1 MKETFRKLLV
11 PLVLLTLG
19 GGASWAQ
26 TTAADGNAD
35 LAAER
40 ARVKEE
46 RSAVARR
53 AEQEQVACYQ
63 KFAVED
69 CLRESRRTRRALDDD
84 LKRQEAAMNDIDRKR
99 RAAAQLDRLDKAAP
113 RPQDDPE
120 KRQQSQ
126 QSQENREQ
134 RAVEH
139 ARTRAEAAAKS
150 EANRRDF
157 EAKQR
162 SNAAEQA
169 KAAQQRTEAPR
180 ERERYERKIEQA
192 EEHRVSRERRNAARS
207 KPRSAPLPAPP

>member
-1 MKETFRKLLV
+1 MTKTLRRLL
-11 PLVLLTLG
+11 LVLLTAGAG
-19 GGASWAQ
+19 GCWAQ
-26 TTAADGNAD
+26 TVAADRNVD

-40 ARVKEE
+40 ARLKEE
-46 RSAVARR
+46 RSVVDRR
-53 AEQEQVACYQ
+53 AKQEQVACYQ

-69 CLRESRRTRRALDDD
+69 CLRESRRQRRTLDDD
-84 LKRQEAAMNDIDRKR
+84 LKRQEAAINDIDRKR
-99 RAAAQLDRLDKAAP
+99 RAAAQLKRLDKAPP

-134 RAVEH
+134 RAAEH

-169 KAAQQRTEAPR
+169 KAAKMRAEAPQ
-180 ERERYERKIEQA
+180 ERERYERKVEQA
-192 EEHRVSRERRNAARS
+192 EEHRVARERRNAARS
-207 KPRSAPLPAPP
+207 KPRSAPLPTPP

>member
-1 MKETFRKLLV
+1 MTKTLCK
-11 PLVLLTLG
+11 VLLMLLTV
-19 GGASWAQ
+19 GAGACGAQ
-26 TTAADGNAD
+26 TVAADGNVD

-40 ARVKEE
+40 ARLTAE
-46 RSAVARR
+46 RSAVDRR
-53 AEQEQVACYQ
+53 AQQEQVACYQ

-69 CLRESRRTRRALDDD
+69 CLRASRRQRRTLDDD
-84 LKRQEAAMNDIDRKR
+84 LKRQEAAINDIDRKR
-99 RAAAQLDRLDKAAP
+99 RAAAQLERLDQAP
-113 RPQDDPE
+113 PRSQDDPA

-134 RAVEH
+134 RAVEN

-169 KAAQQRTEAPR
+169 KAAQLRADAPQ
-180 ERERYERKIEQA
+180 ERERYERKLEEA
-192 EEHRVSRERRNAARS
+192 EKRRAARERRNADRS
-207 KPRSAPLPAPP
+207 KPRSAPLPTPP

>member
-1 MKETFRKLLV
+1 MTKTLRRLL
-11 PLVLLTLG
+11 LVLLTAGAG
-19 GGASWAQ
+19 GCWAQ
-26 TTAADGNAD
+26 TVAADGNVD

-40 ARVKEE
+40 ARLKEE
-46 RSAVARR
+46 RSVVDRR
-53 AEQEQVACYQ
+53 AKQEQVACYQ

-69 CLRESRRTRRALDDD
+69 CLRESRRQRRTLDDD
-84 LKRQEAAMNDIDRKR
+84 LKRQEAAINDIDRKR
-99 RAAAQLDRLDKAAP
+99 RAAAQLERLDKAPP

-134 RAVEH
+134 RAAEH

-169 KAAQQRTEAPR
+169 KAAKMRAEAPQ
-180 ERERYERKIEQA
+180 ERERYERKVEQA
-192 EEHRVSRERRNAARS
+192 EEHRVARERRNAARS
-207 KPRSAPLPAPP
+207 KPRSAPLPTPP